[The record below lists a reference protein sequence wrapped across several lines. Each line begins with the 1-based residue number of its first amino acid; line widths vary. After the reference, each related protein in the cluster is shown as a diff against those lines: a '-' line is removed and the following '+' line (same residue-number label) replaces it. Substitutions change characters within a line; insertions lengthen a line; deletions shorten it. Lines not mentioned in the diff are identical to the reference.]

1 MLKNGTTYWKSQGI
15 LSVRK
20 SENYGF
26 SLKVMSLSD
35 YLPFTIRKCVDVFWI
50 FILHVLSDIHER
62 VLLFG
67 AHAYYGS
74 PEHDGATVCH
84 VLRMPTVPHAVQYQ
98 GRHPRPHAQRVTQVL
113 HLRLQG
119 WVHVGSAGMS
129 SSFESGVPSRPVEGN
144 LGGPDQI

>member
-20 SENYGF
+20 SGNYGY

-35 YLPFTIRKCVDVFWI
+35 YLPFTIRKCVDMFWF

-62 VLLFG
+62 VLLSG
-67 AHAYYGS
+67 AHAHYGS

-84 VLRMPTVPHAVQYQ
+84 VLRMPTVPDALQHQ
-98 GRHPRPHAQRVTQVL
+98 GRHARPHAQRVAQVL
-113 HLRLQG
+113 HLRLPG
-119 WVHVGSAGMS
+119 WVYVGKSHS
-129 SSFESGVPSRPVEGN
+129 NSRTSPTSTPSRVN
-144 LGGPDQI
+144 LRWL